1 MKKIKLYS
9 TFLILFIF
17 LAQGCK
23 EDKLEP
29 QENNATPPGQV
40 SNIQVENQS
49 GQAVIRYTLPSDQ
62 DLLYV
67 KAVYRLASG
76 VIREVK
82 ASYYTNSMILDGFGD
97 TEEHE
102 VSIYAVNRS
111 ETLSEPVKVII
122 RPLENPIWKV
132 RKSLTVSPDFSGINI
147 KASNP
152 DKYDIAIEIMRKDS
166 LGNWTAF
173 PSIYTSAPKINETK
187 RGLDTLQYSFGVT
200 VRDRFMNYTDT
211 VLADIVPYY
220 EESLSKSLFRKLE
233 LPGDAKVQNPA
244 LGMDKIWDGN
254 ADHTNHNRLLTVT
267 TDVEPQHITFDM
279 GQSAK
284 LSRIKIQNFG
294 ETLHDGNRL
303 FYYRGQ
309 LRFFEIWGSEN
320 PSADGGWDGWTRLG
334 AFECVKPSGLPYEQ
348 QSSEDWDKMVYG
360 VDYLFDNSPKIR
372 YIRIRSIEN
381 WEGTTWMEIQEVTL
395 YGDNR

>member
-9 TFLILFIF
+9 TFLILFVF

-29 QENNATPPGQV
+29 QENNSTPPGQV
-40 SNIQVENQS
+40 SNVQVENQS
-49 GQAVIRYTLPSDQ
+49 GQAVITYTLPTDQ

-111 ETLSEPVKVII
+111 ETLSEPVIVII

-132 RKSLTVSPDFSGINI
+132 RRSLTVSPDFSGINI

-152 DKYDIAIEIMRKDS
+152 DKYGIAIEIMKKDS

-173 PSIYTSAPKINETK
+173 PSIYTSASKINETK

-211 VLADIVPYY
+211 IFADIVPYY
-220 EESLSKSLFRKLE
+220 EESFSKSLFRILR
-233 LPGDAKVQNPA
+233 LPGDAKAQDPT
-244 LGMDKIWDGN
+244 LDIDKMWDGN
-254 ADHTNHNRLLTVT
+254 ADHTNHNRLLTLT
-267 TDVEPQHITFDM
+267 TDDKPQYITFDM

-284 LSRIKIQNFG
+284 LSRIKIQNFSEG
-294 ETLHDGNRL
+294 MSSGNRL

-320 PSADGGWDGWTRLG
+320 PSADGSWDGWTRLG
-334 AFECVKPSGLPYEQ
+334 TFECVKPSGLPYEQ
-348 QSSEDWDKMVYG
+348 QSNEDWDKMVNG
-360 VDYLFDNSPKIR
+360 VDYIFENSPKIR
-372 YIRIRSIEN
+372 YIRIKSIEN
-381 WEGTTWMEIQEVTL
+381 WEGTTWMEILEVTL